1 MQLRFANCA
10 IDCDRYELLRA
21 GERVDVQPKVWAFL
35 RLLAENAHRV
45 LKKDEILA
53 RLWPDVVVD
62 EGSLQRL
69 ASLARTALG
78 DEDMLRTIRGV
89 GYQLAAEVRVEGDQ
103 HESTATTEQ
112 PEAPPRPMASQEI
125 RFCRTVDGVNVAW
138 ASLGRGPALV
148 RAFGWFSNLEYEWA
162 WPRAR
167 RFWEMLGEG
176 RRLIR
181 YDGRGMGLSD
191 PCSKFSLELRLRDL
205 EAVVAAAGETR
216 IDLVGL
222 SEGCATAMA
231 FTVRHPARVRRLV
244 LYGPPAFLF
253 LDPSPER
260 ENLGRVVRSL
270 IQASWGGG
278 SNLFGRMLAELFVGL
293 YASPETCELFDRMQR
308 ASTDRETALAYLN
321 GIRSDARDD
330 ARKIAVPTLVVHR
343 RDDAVAPIESAK
355 AAASLIPGAR
365 FVPLAGDNHWPMA
378 DDLSAPVMIRSIR
391 EFLDE

>member
-1 MQLRFANCA
+1 MQLRFADCA
-10 IDCDRYELLRA
+10 IDCDRYEFLRA

-69 ASLARTALG
+69 ASLARDALG
-78 DEDMLRTIRGV
+78 DEEMLRTIRGV
-89 GYQLAAEVRVEGDQ
+89 GYQLAADVSVEQVIDSDPGAAGQ
-103 HESTATTEQ
+103 EAPRQEST
-112 PEAPPRPMASQEI
+112 QEI

-138 ASLGRGPALV
+138 ATLGRGPALV

-205 EAVVAAAGETR
+205 EAVVEASGEER
-216 IDLVGL
+216 IDLLGL

-231 FTVRHPARVRRLV
+231 FAVRHPGRVRRLV

-270 IQASWGGG
+270 MQASWGGG
-278 SNLFGRMLAELFVGL
+278 SNVFGRMLAELFVGL
-293 YASPETCELFDRMQR
+293 YASAETCELFDRMQR
-308 ASTDRETALAYLN
+308 ASTDRETAMAYVN
-321 GIRSDARDD
+321 GMRTDGRPD
-330 ARKIAVPTLVVHR
+330 ARKISVPTLVVHR

-355 AAASLIPGAR
+355 VAASLIPGAR